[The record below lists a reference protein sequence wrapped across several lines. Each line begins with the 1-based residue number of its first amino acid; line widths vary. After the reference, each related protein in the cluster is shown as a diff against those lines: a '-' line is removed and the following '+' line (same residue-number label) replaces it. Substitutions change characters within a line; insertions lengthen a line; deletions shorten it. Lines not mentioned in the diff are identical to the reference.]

1 MAEFQVVK
9 TTAGFN
15 RWFRKLK
22 DPQAKARIAV
32 RIRRLQTG
40 LFGDMRE
47 MGGQVFELRIDYGP
61 GYRVYG
67 TRTEGVMVLLLCGGD
82 KERKRTTFAVRKT
95 QPVGC
100 TRRRGD
106 MKTSEFRVEDYLD
119 SDEMIAAYLTAALEE
134 DDPEFFRMALG
145 DVARARGMAGVAQ
158 AAGVGRESLYKSLS
172 AEGTRG
178 SERCRTYWALWD
190 SRWS

>member
-1 MAEFQVVK
+1 MVEFQVVK

-82 KERKRTTFAVRKT
+82 KRTQAPDVRRAKYAA
-95 QPVGC
+95 
-100 TRRRGD
+100 RRLHAKEGRH
-106 MKTSEFRVEDYLD
+106 ED
-119 SDEMIAAYLTAALEE
+119 E
-134 DDPEFFRMALG
+134 
-145 DVARARGMAGVAQ
+145 
-158 AAGVGRESLYKSLS
+158 
-172 AEGTRG
+172 
-178 SERCRTYWALWD
+178 
-190 SRWS
+190 

>member
-82 KERKRTTFAVRKT
+82 KRTQAHDVRRAKNAA
-95 QPVGC
+95 
-100 TRRRGD
+100 RRLHA
-106 MKTSEFRVEDYLD
+106 K
-119 SDEMIAAYLTAALEE
+119 
-134 DDPEFFRMALG
+134 
-145 DVARARGMAGVAQ
+145 
-158 AAGVGRESLYKSLS
+158 
-172 AEGTRG
+172 EG
-178 SERCRTYWALWD
+178 
-190 SRWS
+190 